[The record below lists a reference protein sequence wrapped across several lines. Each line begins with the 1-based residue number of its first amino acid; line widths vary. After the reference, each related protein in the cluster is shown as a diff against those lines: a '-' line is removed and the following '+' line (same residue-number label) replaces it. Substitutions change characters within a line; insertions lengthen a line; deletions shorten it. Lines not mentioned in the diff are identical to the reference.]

1 MKSVSTIVTLVLTAT
16 TLVSS
21 QQVDRLIS
29 KRYASDASIVKRE
42 DGRGNGN
49 DGDNGHNDRGK
60 PKGKKNYE
68 MAFYHINDVHAHL
81 DEFRYSGSSCTDPT
95 KGCVGGY
102 SRVKTVI
109 DQTRPTHENSLFFNA
124 GDEFQGTLFYTIYKG
139 EKIADTLNQLGFDA
153 MTLGNHE
160 FDDGDDLLANFL
172 HNLTFPVVS
181 SNVHTTNQNLA
192 SALVPYK
199 IFPKH
204 QLALVAVTTET
215 TKGISSPGNGTTFED
230 PLTAI
235 NRTIALIKRRHRNI
249 KRFAALTHIGYD
261 EDIKLAKASTDI
273 SLIMGGHSHT
283 LLGNMTG
290 AKGKYPTIETNKNGE
305 EVFIVQ
311 AYRWGE
317 YLGYINTEWQDG
329 RIVKYE
335 GAPFHLT
342 NATAEDPKLKAE
354 IKSWEKAFAPYVNKV
369 LGTTKYPLV
378 QTTCQTGECTLGDF
392 SADAMAAYRPE
403 VDGAIINS
411 GGMRSEIDAG
421 NITQQ
426 QALECF
432 PFGNAIAELT
442 FTGADLWT
450 VFEGIASRVNQKNG
464 RAVTSSAQVSK
475 EIRITFNPTNPVG
488 SRLVTLQ
495 IGGKPVE
502 ATKVYKIATL
512 DFLAT
517 GGDNFWDPRKDFAAL
532 NPMDQVWSDYVTKM
546 SPIAVELDGRIA
558 TTTETTQ
565 QKPV

>member
-1 MKSVSTIVTLVLTAT
+1 
-16 TLVSS
+16 
-21 QQVDRLIS
+21 
-29 KRYASDASIVKRE
+29 
-42 DGRGNGN
+42 
-49 DGDNGHNDRGK
+49 
-60 PKGKKNYE
+60 
-68 MAFYHINDVHAHL
+68 
-81 DEFRYSGSSCTDPT
+81 
-95 KGCVGGY
+95 
-102 SRVKTVI
+102 
-109 DQTRPTHENSLFFNA
+109 
-124 GDEFQGTLFYTIYKG
+124 
-139 EKIADTLNQLGFDA
+139 

-181 SNVHTTNQNLA
+181 SNVHTTNKHLA

-230 PLTAI
+230 PLAAI

-283 LLGNMTG
+283 LLGDMNG

-329 RIVKYE
+329 RIIKYE

-342 NATAEDPKLKAE
+342 NTTTEEPKLKAE
-354 IKSWEKAFAPYVNKV
+354 IKSWEEAFAPYVNKI

-378 QTTCQTGECTLGDF
+378 QTTCQSGECTLGDF
-392 SADAMAAYRPE
+392 SADSMAAYRSG

-411 GGMRSEIDAG
+411 GGIRSEIDAG

-442 FTGADLWT
+442 FTGTDLWT
-450 VFEGIASRVNQKNG
+450 VFEGVVSGVNQKNG

-475 EIRITFNPTNPVG
+475 EIRFTYNPANPVG
-488 SRLVTLQ
+488 SRLITLQ
-495 IGGKPVE
+495 IGGKPIE
-502 ATKVYKIATL
+502 ATRVYKISTL
-512 DFLAT
+512 DFLAG
-517 GGDNFWDPRKDFAAL
+517 GGDNFWDPRKDFATL
-532 NPMDQVWSDYVTKM
+532 DSMDQVWSDYVTKM
-546 SPIAVELDGRIA
+546 TPIAVELDGRIA